1 MAQRTGKQQA
11 GGLTSVAYGLD
22 GDPAAVA
29 IVQRI
34 FAEFC
39 HPYWHATLSEIAKGL
54 NLDEIA
60 TKRGGRWHA
69 STVRYIL
76 HNAAY
81 TPAVIDE
88 DTYNRAQWRL
98 QSLRSGPPQ

>member
-39 HPYWHATLSEIAKGL
+39 HPYLHATLSEIAKGL
-54 NLDEIA
+54 NLDEIP
-60 TKRGGRWHA
+60 TKRRGRWHA

-76 HNAAY
+76 NNDAY
-81 TPAVIDE
+81 APAVVSE
-88 DTYNRAQWRL
+88 EMYNRAQQRL
-98 QSLRSGPPQ
+98 RFLRSGPPK